1 MSKKS
6 FQFKK
11 NKIASNNRW
20 NISITVVTFFLSIGI
35 NLLSSMLLKEVS
47 LVFAFL
53 VLLFIIS
60 LGVLFDIIGLSVATA
75 EEAPFHSLSSRKV
88 AGAKEAISLIRSAQ
102 QISNL
107 CNDVVGDIAG
117 VVTGASSAMIAV
129 SIASFLGTQYTT
141 PISLV
146 LTALAA
152 AITVGGK
159 AVGKGIALSYNNSI
173 MLMIGKMWYSIKFP
187 FKKLFKRRS
196 V

>member
-11 NKIASNNRW
+11 NKVASNNRW
-20 NISITVVTFFLSIGI
+20 NIMITIVTFFLSIGI
-35 NLLSSMLLKEVS
+35 NLLSSVLLKEAS
-47 LVFAFL
+47 LFFAFL
-53 VLLFIIS
+53 ALLFIIFI
-60 LGVLFDIIGLSVATA
+60 GVLFDIIGLSVATA
-75 EEAPFHSLSSRKV
+75 TEAPFHSLSSRRV

-117 VVTGASSAMIAV
+117 IISGASSAMIAV
-129 SIASFLGTQYTT
+129 SIASFVGTRYTT
-141 PISLV
+141 PISLA

-152 AITVGGK
+152 ATTVGGK
-159 AVGKGIALSYNNSI
+159 AVGKGIALTYNNSI
-173 MLMIGKMWYSIKFP
+173 MYMIGKMWYSIKFP